1 MAHKLIATDAA
12 PGAIGPYSQAVTA
25 GNTTFFSGQVALD
38 PSTGEMVGAGD
49 VAKETRQ
56 VMKNLIAV
64 VEAAGH
70 SITEIVRCTIFLA
83 DMNDF
88 AVVNELYAEALQGH
102 RPARA
107 TVQVSRLHRDARVEI
122 DAIAVGA
129 G

>member
-1 MAHKLIATDAA
+1 MAHKLIATGAA

-107 TVQVSRLHRDARVEI
+107 TVQVSRLPKDARVEI